1 MASRLRFRPS
11 RFTALLAVLV
21 LVLGAI
27 SLYALSQG
35 ARFGPNQPTASER
48 ALTQLRDQ
56 LGPTA
61 ELRNVEPGAGR
72 ALCGYGGLHGDPRAV
87 AFVSRPSRILL
98 SDDPLGAE
106 FRELRDRFCPGFN
119 RASPA
124 TDAL

>member
-1 MASRLRFRPS
+1 MASRLRFKPS
-11 RFTALLAVLV
+11 RLTVVLAALVVA
-21 LVLGAI
+21 LGAL

-35 ARFGPNQPTASER
+35 ARFGPTQPTPSER
-48 ALTQLRDQ
+48 ALSQLRDQ

-61 ELRNVEPGAGR
+61 ELRYVEPGSGR
-72 ALCGYGGLHGDPRAV
+72 ALCGYGGLHGDARAV

-119 RASPA
+119 RAPPPA
-124 TDAL
+124 A